1 MTSGFVSTDAPS
13 RTSLIERY
21 YECFNTRRF
30 SDAAALFADDA
41 QVEFSPGAPWVGPA
55 GYSRFADTWIAAF
68 PDATLAIESV
78 NWRSE
83 KVCEVYLRAS
93 GKHTGTFEFGRFR
106 FQPTWATAVLHIR
119 ELLDVENGRIT
130 ASMISLDFN
139 NLVRQ
144 LALIDYE
151 DVLARL
157 ERIAALRDELSR
169 ATTDDIRRD
178 VTRRLGN
185 ELDGARKALRPH
197 FSY

>member
-1 MTSGFVSTDAPS
+1 MSEQAVS
-13 RTSLIERY
+13 RTSLVKRY
-21 YECFNTRRF
+21 YEYFNARRF

-41 QVEFSPGAPWVGPA
+41 RVEFSPGAPWIGPA
-55 GYSRFADTWIAAF
+55 GYLRFAETWTAAF

-78 NWRSE
+78 NWGSE
-83 KVCEVYLRAS
+83 TVCEVYLRAS
-93 GKHTGTFEFGRFR
+93 GKHTGTFAFGRFR
-106 FQPTWATAVLHIR
+106 FQPTSATAVLRIR
-119 ELLDVENGRIT
+119 ELLDVEKGRIT

-144 LALIDYE
+144 LALINYD
-151 DVLARL
+151 DVLAHL
-157 ERIAALRDELSR
+157 ERIVALRDELSL
-169 ATTDDIRRD
+169 ATTDDVRRD